1 MPSVSRTLNEQ
12 DYSTQPETA
21 MAISPRFALSPPDDE
36 EPLKSSRDCVYSF
49 DLHGNLIEMNAVF
62 AEITGYERDRAARL
76 NLSQLLDQESGQ
88 RSREQVLALLGG
100 GGAQTLDLT
109 AVGKDG
115 RRIRMEVVRR
125 LLFERG
131 RPVAIQDAGHM
142 LDGTLEERS
151 CQLGEAQA
159 PAGSEPVN
167 RFAEQLKQLHRLSTT
182 NYVTLD
188 QAFEDHLR
196 IGCQLF
202 GLPIGLLLQ
211 VEGNHALIQASHGAS
226 QLGAPGFKPGTTIL
240 LRETRAHTIEGRL
253 RTVTVSAKAS
263 PEGQLLPAFETYI
276 GSPVWLGAELFATL
290 SFSSPYTGA
299 ARDFQAS
306 DRELI
311 ELMARSIGRVILE
324 HRIQSER
331 DRLQSLEKNR
341 NRVLEMVAENES
353 IAAILAEVVH
363 LVEEECP
370 GTLCALLILK
380 DEALAWASAPSFP
393 PEAIRL
399 FKPFRVLRGA
409 AALATAEVARSTV
422 FWEDVRTCPFWVER
436 GHLAAQM
443 GLVSC
448 RSAPILSGEGVL
460 LGILALHYKEDQ
472 PHDHSDTELLQAA
485 GRLAARALEQRGLN
499 DRLEFQAR
507 HDSLTGLPNRSYFM
521 ELLNAALREAETDAG
536 RRPGYLAVLFI
547 DLDRFK
553 QINDI
558 LGHAMGDRLLRE
570 VGQRLKRL
578 LTADD
583 LAGRMGGDEFII
595 VLPRQPDEEAVAL
608 ASREFL
614 FALRAPHQIEDNE
627 LFVTASIGV
636 AIYPRHG
643 TTVAELLRNADLAM
657 YHAKNSGKN
666 DVEVFRAEDHVA
678 SLERLRLENALRR
691 ALEHQ
696 EFELLYQPVVG
707 MNGKV
712 EGLEALLTWRHPIYG
727 SISPKQFIPIAE
739 ETGLIID
746 IGSWVI
752 QRACLE
758 AASWHKAGHRAAR
771 ISVNVSAL
779 QFERR
784 DFLETVAAAL
794 ALSKLPPDRLELEL
808 TESYIMKD
816 LPQAAAR
823 LTQIRNLGVS
833 IAIDDFGTGYSS
845 LSYLNK
851 LPVDSL
857 KIDQSFLRNL
867 HEPEGSLAVIQSI
880 VRMAHSMNLSVVAE
894 GVETRAELDLV
905 RVLGVD
911 KVQGHV
917 YGPARRREEMEA
929 LLAAN
934 ASLRPE
940 EA

>member
-1 MPSVSRTLNEQ
+1 
-12 DYSTQPETA
+12 
-21 MAISPRFALSPPDDE
+21 MAISTRFALAPDPE
-36 EPLKSSRDCVYSF
+36 LSRRSSGCVYSF
-49 DLHGNLIEMNAVF
+49 DLDGNVIEMNAAMAGVL
-62 AEITGYERDRAARL
+62 GYAREEAARL
-76 NLSQLLDQESGQ
+76 NLGQLLDPESWKV
-88 RSREQVLALLGG
+88 SREQIVAQLGG
-100 GGAQTLDLT
+100 AGPQAVNLT
-109 AVGKDG
+109 AIAQDG
-115 RRIRMEVVRR
+115 SRVRLAVMRR

-131 RPVAIQDAGHM
+131 RAVAVQDAGGVVT
-142 LDGTLEERS
+142 DLEATCTPFFADSLRAAP
-151 CQLGEAQA
+151 GE
-159 PAGSEPVN
+159 SS
-167 RFAEQLKQLHRLSTT
+167 RFSEQLKQLHRLSTT
-182 NYVTLD
+182 SYVTLED
-188 QAFEDHLR
+188 ALQDHLET
-196 IGCQLF
+196 GCRLF
-202 GLPIGLLLQ
+202 HLTVGVLLQ
-211 VEGNHALIQASHGAS
+211 AESSNGLVQAVVTHASCVADGL
-226 QLGAPGFKPGTTIL
+226 KPGPL
-240 LRETRAHTIEGRL
+240 PLWQTRAHMVASRL
-253 RTVTVSAKAS
+253 RTLTAS
-263 PEGQLLPAFETYI
+263 EPALPGSGPRAEFETYI
-276 GSPVWLGAELFATL
+276 GTPVWLGSELFATL
-290 SFSSPYTGA
+290 SFSEPFNGLTREFSH
-299 ARDFQAS
+299 S

-311 ELMARSIGRVILE
+311 ELMARSIGRVVLE

-353 IAAILAEVVH
+353 IATILEEVVR
-363 LVEEECP
+363 LVEAQCP
-370 GTLCALLILK
+370 GALCSLLLLK
-380 DEALAWASAPSFP
+380 DEMLTWATAPGFPTDAL
-393 PEAIRL
+393 RL
-399 FKPFRVLRGA
+399 LKPFRVLRDTAG
-409 AALATAEVARSTV
+409 LAVAEVARGTV
-422 FWEDVRTCPFWVER
+422 FWDDVRGCPFWADR
-436 GHLAAQM
+436 AHLASQL
-443 GLVSC
+443 GIESC
-448 RSAPILSGEGVL
+448 RSSPILSADGML
-460 LGILALHYKEDQ
+460 LGMLALHYKTGQ
-472 PHDHSDTELLQAA
+472 PRDESDTELLQAA
-485 GRLAARALEQRGLN
+485 SRLAARALEQRGFTE
-499 DRLEFQAR
+499 RLEFQAR

-521 ELLNAALREAETDAG
+521 ELLEAALLDASDRSG
-536 RRPGYLAVLFI
+536 SLAVLFI

-558 LGHAMGDRLLRE
+558 LGHAMGDRLLKE

-578 LTADD
+578 LTEDD
-583 LAGRMGGDEFII
+583 LAGRMGGDEFTI
-595 VLPRQPDEEAVAL
+595 VLTRQPDEQAAVL
-608 ASREFL
+608 ASQEFL
-614 FALRAPHQIEDNE
+614 NAFRVPHQIEDNE

-636 AIYPRHG
+636 ALFPRHG
-643 TTVAELLRNADLAM
+643 QSVAELLRNADLAM
-657 YHAKNSGKN
+657 YHAKNTGKN
-666 DVEVFRAEDHVA
+666 DVVVFRAKDHTA

-696 EFELLYQPVVG
+696 EFELLYQPVVS

-794 ALSKLPPDRLELEL
+794 ALSKLTPDCLELEL

-905 RVLGVD
+905 RVLGCD

-917 YGPARRREEMEA
+917 YGHARRREEVEA
-929 LLAAN
+929 LLATN
-934 ASLRPE
+934 DSLRPAE
-940 EA
+940 P

>member
-1 MPSVSRTLNEQ
+1 M
-12 DYSTQPETA
+12 
-21 MAISPRFALSPPDDE
+21 SPQFALSSPHDDE
-36 EPLKSSRDCVYSF
+36 LSKASRSFVYSF
-49 DLHGNLIEMNAVF
+49 DLHGNLIEMSAAF
-62 AEITGYERDRAARL
+62 ARTTGYNRAETAQL
-76 NLSQLLDQESGQ
+76 NFSQLLDQESWQ
-88 RSREQVLALLGG
+88 RSRDQTLVLLGG
-100 GGAQTLDLT
+100 GESQPLEFT
-109 AVGKDG
+109 AVSKHGQ
-115 RRIRMEVVRR
+115 RVRMEVMRH
-125 LLFERG
+125 LLFDRG
-131 RPVAIQDAGHM
+131 RPVAIQDTGRW
-142 LDGTLEERS
+142 LDPVP
-151 CQLGEAQA
+151 EAPLQ
-159 PAGSEPVN
+159 PATDTD
-167 RFAEQLKQLHRLSTT
+167 RFAEQLRQLHRLSTT
-182 NYVTLD
+182 RYATLEE
-188 QAFEDHLR
+188 ALGDHLR
-196 IGCQLF
+196 TGCQLF
-202 GLPIGLLLQ
+202 DLPQGWLLQ
-211 VEGNHALIQASHGAS
+211 VDGNQGVVQASYGSPQFH
-226 QLGAPGFKPGTTIL
+226 PGFIFL
-240 LRETRAHTIEGRL
+240 LPETPANSIEGRL
-253 RTVTVSAKAS
+253 RTVALSQPATFGGQSA
-263 PEGQLLPAFETYI
+263 PAFEAYI
-276 GSPVWLGAELFATL
+276 GTPVWLGTELFATL
-290 SFSSPYTGA
+290 SFSSAKATA
-299 ARDFQAS
+299 VRDFQAS

-324 HRIQSER
+324 YRIQSER
-331 DRLQSLEKNR
+331 DRLRSLEKNR
-341 NRVLEMVAENES
+341 NRVLEMVAGNES
-353 IAAILAEVVH
+353 IDVILAEVCH
-363 LVEEECP
+363 LVEEQCP
-370 GTLCALLILK
+370 DALASVMILK
-380 DEALAWASAPSFP
+380 NDVLAWSAAPSIPLEALRHLRPLRILHGAPVQASAI
-393 PEAIRL
+393 PEAAELTRSSL
-399 FKPFRVLRGA
+399 FWPDARA
-409 AALATAEVARSTV
+409 CPIWAERA
-422 FWEDVRTCPFWVER
+422 
-436 GHLAAQM
+436 HLAS
-443 GLVSC
+443 GLGVASC
-448 RSAPILSGEGVL
+448 RTTPVLSGDGVL
-460 LGILALHYKEDQ
+460 LGILALHYKEGH
-472 PHDHSDTELLQAA
+472 PHDHSDTELLQVA

-499 DRLEFQAR
+499 ERLEFQAR

-521 ELLNAALREAETDAG
+521 ELLNAALEDAG
-536 RRPGYLAVLFI
+536 DRAGYLAVLFI

-570 VGQRLKRL
+570 VGLRLKRL
-578 LTADD
+578 LTEDD

-595 VLPRQPDEEAVAL
+595 VLARQPDEDAAAL

-614 FALRAPHQIEDNE
+614 EALRAPHQIEDNE

-643 TTVAELLRNADLAM
+643 RTVAELLRNADLAM

-666 DVEVFRAEDHVA
+666 EVEVFRVEDHAA

-712 EGLEALLTWRHPIYG
+712 QGLEALLTWRHPIYG
-727 SISPKQFIPIAE
+727 TISPKQFIPIAE

-752 QRACLE
+752 RRACLE
-758 AASWHKAGHRAAR
+758 AASWHKAGHSAAR

-784 DFLETVAAAL
+784 DFLETVAGAL
-794 ALSKLPPDRLELEL
+794 ALSNLPPDRLELEL

-816 LPQAAAR
+816 LPLAAAR
-823 LTQIRNLGVS
+823 LAQIRKLGIS

-867 HEPEGSLAVIQSI
+867 AEPEGSLAVIQSI

-917 YGPARRREEMEA
+917 YGPARRREDVEL
-929 LLAAN
+929 LLAARD
-934 ASLRPE
+934 SLGPLE
-940 EA
+940 P

>member
-1 MPSVSRTLNEQ
+1 
-12 DYSTQPETA
+12 
-21 MAISPRFALSPPDDE
+21 MAISPRFALLPADSPDFSHD
-36 EPLKSSRDCVYSF
+36 SRHCVYSF
-49 DLHGNLIEMNAVF
+49 DLDGNVVGMNAVMAGILGYTREEGAAMNL
-62 AEITGYERDRAARL
+62 AE
-76 NLSQLLDQESGQ
+76 LLEPDSWGK
-88 RSREQVLALLGG
+88 SREQILAQLGG
-100 GGAQTLDLT
+100 GGPQQMAVT
-109 AVGKDG
+109 ALAKDG
-115 RRIRMEVVRR
+115 SRVRLTVVRR

-131 RPVAIQDAGHM
+131 RPVAIQDSGLIAADGQAG
-142 LDGTLEERS
+142 
-151 CQLGEAQA
+151 LGWVGDPGPQKSGE
-159 PAGSEPVN
+159 SS

-182 NYVTLD
+182 SYVSLE
-188 QAFEDHLR
+188 QALQDHLQT
-196 IGCQLF
+196 GCRLF
-202 GLPIGLLLQ
+202 HLPVGVLLQ
-211 VEGNHALIQASHGAS
+211 VNGLDGVVQVSHGAEGLKCGDS
-226 QLGAPGFKPGTTIL
+226 IPLWH
-240 LRETRAHTIEGRL
+240 TRAHNVNARL
-253 RTVTVSAKAS
+253 RTVTVS
-263 PEGQLLPAFETYI
+263 EPAVAGKGPRTEFETYI
-276 GSPVWLGAELFATL
+276 GTPIWLGPELFATL
-290 SFSSPYTGA
+290 SFSGPFRGV
-299 ARDFQAS
+299 ARSFSHVDC
-306 DRELI
+306 ELL
-311 ELMARSIGRVILE
+311 ELMARSIGRVVLE

-341 NRVLEMVAENES
+341 SRVLEMVAENES
-353 IAAILAEVVH
+353 IATILEEVVH
-363 LVEEECP
+363 LVEAQCP
-370 GTLCALLILK
+370 GALCSLLLLK
-380 DEALAWASAPSFP
+380 DEMLTWVAAPGFP
-393 PEAIRL
+393 ADGLRL
-399 FKPFRVLRGA
+399 LKPYRVLRDTAG
-409 AALATAEVARSTV
+409 LAVAEVARGTV
-422 FWEDVRTCPFWVER
+422 FWDDLRKCPFWADR
-436 GHLAAQM
+436 APLAAQL
-443 GLVSC
+443 GIQTC
-448 RSAPILSGEGVL
+448 RSTPILSADGML
-460 LGILALHYKEDQ
+460 LGMLALHYKNGHARDE
-472 PHDHSDTELLQAA
+472 SDVDLLQAA
-485 GRLAARALEQRGLN
+485 SRLAARALEQRGFTE
-499 DRLEFQAR
+499 RLEFEAR
-507 HDSLTGLPNRSYFM
+507 HDSLTGLPNRSYFV
-521 ELLNAALREAETDAG
+521 ELLESALADASDRSG
-536 RRPGYLAVLFI
+536 TLAVLFI

-558 LGHAMGDRLLRE
+558 LGHAMGDRLLKE

-578 LTADD
+578 LTEDD
-583 LAGRMGGDEFII
+583 LGGRMGGDEFTIA
-595 VLPRQPDEEAVAL
+595 LTRQPDEQAAVQ
-608 ASREFL
+608 ASQEFL
-614 FALRAPHQIEDNE
+614 NAFRAPHQIEDNE

-636 AIYPRHG
+636 ALFPRHG
-643 TTVAELLRNADLAM
+643 QTVAELLRNADLAM

-666 DVEVFRAEDHVA
+666 DVVVFRAKDHTA

-758 AASWHKAGHRAAR
+758 AASWHKAGHRGAR
-771 ISVNVSAL
+771 IFVNVSAL

-880 VRMAHSMNLSVVAE
+880 VRMAHSMNLNVVAE

-905 RVLGVD
+905 RVLGCD
-911 KVQGHV
+911 RVQGHV
-917 YGPARRREEMEA
+917 YGHARRREEVEA
-929 LLAAN
+929 LLATN
-934 ASLRPE
+934 DSLRPAE
-940 EA
+940 P

>member
-1 MPSVSRTLNEQ
+1 
-12 DYSTQPETA
+12 
-21 MAISPRFALSPPDDE
+21 MAISPQFALVRAADPEFPQHSPGWVYSYDLDGNVIEMSAAMAGMLGYARE
-36 EPLKSSRDCVYSF
+36 EVASINLGQLLEPESWKSSR
-49 DLHGNLIEMNAVF
+49 
-62 AEITGYERDRAARL
+62 
-76 NLSQLLDQESGQ
+76 
-88 RSREQVLALLGG
+88 EQILVQLGG
-100 GGAQTLDLT
+100 GGPQHVELIAI
-109 AVGKDG
+109 ARDG
-115 RRIRMEVVRR
+115 SRVEMAVVRR

-131 RPVAIQDAGHM
+131 RPVAVQDIGRVMAG
-142 LDGTLEERS
+142 RS
-151 CQLGEAQA
+151 ET
-159 PAGSEPVN
+159 EPPLAEDRDN
-167 RFAEQLKQLHRLSTT
+167 QKSGASSRFTEQLKQLHRLSTT
-182 NYVTLD
+182 SYVTLE
-188 QAFEDHLR
+188 QALEDHLET
-196 IGCQLF
+196 GCRLF
-202 GLPIGLLLQ
+202 HLPVGVLLQ
-211 VEGNHALIQASHGAS
+211 VEGFEGVVQASYGADGLKSGS
-226 QLGAPGFKPGTTIL
+226 QIPLWQ
-240 LRETRAHTIEGRL
+240 TRAYSLNNRL
-253 RTVTVSAKAS
+253 RTVTALE
-263 PEGQLLPAFETYI
+263 PELGGSGPLMEFETYI
-276 GSPVWLGAELFATL
+276 GTPVWLGSELFATL
-290 SFSSPYTGA
+290 SFSGPFRGP
-299 ARDFQAS
+299 AREFSHS
-306 DRELI
+306 DRELV
-311 ELMARSIGRVILE
+311 ELMARSIGRVVLE

-353 IAAILAEVVH
+353 IATILEEVVH
-363 LVEEECP
+363 LVEAQCP
-370 GTLCALLILK
+370 GALCSLLLLK
-380 DEALAWASAPSFP
+380 DEMLTWVAAPGFP
-393 PEAIRL
+393 AEGLRL
-399 FKPFRVLRGA
+399 LKPYRVLRDTAG
-409 AALATAEVARSTV
+409 LAVAEVARGTV
-422 FWEDVRTCPFWVER
+422 FWDDVRRCPFWADRSHFAGQLGIEACR
-436 GHLAAQM
+436 STPILAADGM
-443 GLVSC
+443 
-448 RSAPILSGEGVL
+448 L
-460 LGILALHYKEDQ
+460 LGMLALHYKAGQARD
-472 PHDHSDTELLQAA
+472 DSDGELLQAA
-485 GRLAARALEQRGLN
+485 SRLAARALEQRGFTE
-499 DRLEFQAR
+499 RLEFQAR
-507 HDSLTGLPNRSYFM
+507 HDSLTGLPNRAYFM
-521 ELLNAALREAETDAG
+521 ELLEAALLDASDRSG
-536 RRPGYLAVLFI
+536 SLAVLFI

-558 LGHAMGDRLLRE
+558 LGHAMGDRLLKE

-578 LTADD
+578 LTEDD
-583 LAGRMGGDEFII
+583 LAGRMGGDEFTI
-595 VLPRQPDEEAVAL
+595 VLSRQPDEQSAVQ
-608 ASREFL
+608 ASQEFL
-614 FALRAPHQIEDNE
+614 NAFRAPHQIEDNE

-636 AIYPRHG
+636 ALFPRHG
-643 TTVAELLRNADLAM
+643 QSVAELLRNADLAM

-666 DVEVFRAEDHVA
+666 DVVVFRAKDHSA

-696 EFELLYQPVVG
+696 EFELLYQPVVS

-823 LTQIRNLGVS
+823 LSQIRNLGVS

-905 RVLGVD
+905 RVLGCD

-917 YGPARRREEMEA
+917 YGPARRREEMEK

-934 ASLRPE
+934 DSLRPLE
-940 EA
+940 P

>member
-1 MPSVSRTLNEQ
+1 L
-12 DYSTQPETA
+12 
-21 MAISPRFALSPPDDE
+21 PD
-36 EPLKSSRDCVYSF
+36 
-49 DLHGNLIEMNAVF
+49 
-62 AEITGYERDRAARL
+62 
-76 NLSQLLDQESGQ
+76 
-88 RSREQVLALLGG
+88 
-100 GGAQTLDLT
+100 
-109 AVGKDG
+109 
-115 RRIRMEVVRR
+115 
-125 LLFERG
+125 
-131 RPVAIQDAGHM
+131 
-142 LDGTLEERS
+142 
-151 CQLGEAQA
+151 
-159 PAGSEPVN
+159 
-167 RFAEQLKQLHRLSTT
+167 
-182 NYVTLD
+182 
-188 QAFEDHLR
+188 
-196 IGCQLF
+196 
-202 GLPIGLLLQ
+202 
-211 VEGNHALIQASHGAS
+211 
-226 QLGAPGFKPGTTIL
+226 
-240 LRETRAHTIEGRL
+240 TRANSIEGRL
-253 RTVTVSAKAS
+253 RTVAVSEKATA
-263 PEGQLLPAFETYI
+263 EGESEPAFETYL
-276 GSPVWLGAELFATL
+276 GTPVWLGAELFATL

-299 ARDFQAS
+299 ARVFPAA

-324 HRIQSER
+324 YRIQSER
-331 DRLQSLEKNR
+331 DRLRSLEKNR
-341 NRVLEMVAENES
+341 NRVLEMVAGNET
-353 IAAILAEVVH
+353 IDVILAEVCH
-363 LVEEECP
+363 LVEEQCP
-370 GTLCALLILK
+370 GALGSVMILK
-380 DEALAWASAPSFP
+380 GDMLAWAAAPSFP
-393 PEAIRL
+393 PEAL
-399 FKPFRVLRGA
+399 HHLRPVRMLPSASVHA
-409 AALATAEVARSTV
+409 APTPEAAEFARSTV
-422 FWEDVRTCPFWVER
+422 FWREVRTCPIWAER
-436 GHLAAQM
+436 AHLAS
-443 GLVSC
+443 GLGVVSC
-448 RSAPILSGEGVL
+448 RSTPVVSADGVL
-460 LGILALHYKEDQ
+460 LGMLALHYKEGQ
-472 PHDHSDTELLQAA
+472 PHDHSDTELLQVA

-499 DRLEFQAR
+499 ERLEFQAR

-521 ELLNAALREAETDAG
+521 ELLNAALDDAG
-536 RRPGYLAVLFI
+536 ERSGYLAVLFI

-570 VGQRLKRL
+570 VGLRLKRL
-578 LTADD
+578 LTEDD

-595 VLPRQPDEEAVAL
+595 VLARQPDEEAAAL

-614 FALRAPHQIEDNE
+614 EALRAPHQIEDNE

-643 TTVAELLRNADLAM
+643 RTVAELLRNADLAM

-666 DVEVFRAEDHVA
+666 EVEVFRAEDHAA

-696 EFELLYQPVVG
+696 EFELLYQPVVS

-727 SISPKQFIPIAE
+727 TISPKQFIPIAE

-752 QRACLE
+752 RRACLE
-758 AASWHKAGHRAAR
+758 AASWHKAGYSAAR

-784 DFLETVAAAL
+784 DFLETVAGAL
-794 ALSKLPPDRLELEL
+794 ALSNLPPDRLELEL

-823 LTQIRNLGVS
+823 LSQIRKLGIS

-867 HEPEGSLAVIQSI
+867 QQPEGSLAVIQSI
-880 VRMAHSMNLSVVAE
+880 VRMAHSMNLTVVAE

-917 YGPARRREEMEA
+917 YGPARRREDVEL
-929 LLAAN
+929 LLAARD
-934 ASLRPE
+934 SLGPLE
-940 EA
+940 P

>member
-1 MPSVSRTLNEQ
+1 
-12 DYSTQPETA
+12 
-21 MAISPRFALSPPDDE
+21 MAISPQFALYPPDDE
-36 EPLKSSRDCVYSF
+36 EPSKSSRDFVYSF
-49 DLHGNLIEMNAVF
+49 DLHGNLIETNAAF
-62 AEITGYERDRAARL
+62 AETIGYDRDSAAPL
-76 NLSQLLDQESGQ
+76 NLSQLLDQESWQ
-88 RSREQVLALLGG
+88 RSRDQILALLGG
-100 GGAQTLDLT
+100 SGTQKLELT
-109 AVGKDG
+109 ARTKDG
-115 RRIRMEVVRR
+115 QRIHLEVVRR

-131 RPVAIQDAGHM
+131 RPVAVQDTG
-142 LDGTLEERS
+142 
-151 CQLGEAQA
+151 QLLYPVAEVVSRGPGEAET
-159 PAGSEPVN
+159 G
-167 RFAEQLKQLHRLSTT
+167 FAEQLKQLHRLSTA

-196 IGCQLF
+196 TGCQLLD
-202 GLPIGLLLQ
+202 LPIGLLLQ
-211 VEGNHALIQASHGAS
+211 VEGSHALIQASHGALEL
-226 QLGAPGFKPGTTIL
+226 QPGATIP
-240 LRETRAHTIEGRL
+240 LRETRARSIEGRL
-253 RTVTVSAKAS
+253 RTVMVSAQAS
-263 PEGQLLPAFETYI
+263 LEGLPQPAFEMYI
-276 GSPVWLGAELFATL
+276 GTPVWLGSELFATL
-290 SFSSPYTGA
+290 SFSSPYAGS
-299 ARDFQAS
+299 ARAFSTA

-341 NRVLEMVAENES
+341 NCVLEMVAENES
-353 IAAILAEVVH
+353 IEAILTEVAR
-363 LVEEECP
+363 LVEEERP
-370 GTLCALLILK
+370 GALCALLILK
-380 DEALAWASAPSFP
+380 DEVLAWASAPSFP
-393 PEAIRL
+393 PDAIRIL
-399 FKPFRVLRGA
+399 KPFRVLRGT
-409 AALATAEVARSTV
+409 AALPNAEVARTTV
-422 FWEDVRTCPFWVER
+422 FWEDIRTCPFWAER

-443 GLVSC
+443 GIVSC
-448 RSAPILSGEGVL
+448 RSTPILSGDGVL

-472 PHDHSDTELLQAA
+472 PHDYSDTEVLQAA

-499 DRLEFQAR
+499 ERLEFQAR

-521 ELLNAALREAETDAG
+521 ELLNAALREAETEAG
-536 RRPGYLAVLFI
+536 QRPGYLAVLFI

-595 VLPRQPDEEAVAL
+595 VLTRQPDEQAVAL
-608 ASREFL
+608 AAREFL
-614 FALRAPHQIEDNE
+614 VALRAPHQIEDNE

-643 TTVAELLRNADLAM
+643 ETVAELLRNADLAM

-666 DVEVFRAEDHVA
+666 EVEVFRAEDHAA

-727 SISPKQFIPIAE
+727 TISPKQFIPIAE

-752 QRACLE
+752 RRACLE
-758 AASWHKAGHRAAR
+758 AASWHKAGHSAAR
-771 ISVNVSAL
+771 VSVNVSAL

-784 DFLETVAAAL
+784 DFLETVADAL
-794 ALSKLPPDRLELEL
+794 ALSHLPPDRLELEL

-823 LTQIRNLGVS
+823 FAQIRKLGIS

-857 KIDQSFLRNL
+857 KIDQSFLRSL
-867 HEPEGSLAVIQSI
+867 QEPEGSLAVIQSI
-880 VRMAHSMNLSVVAE
+880 VRMAHSMNLTVVAE

-905 RVLGVD
+905 RVLGCD

-917 YGPARRREEMEA
+917 YGPARRREDVEA

-934 ASLRPE
+934 DSLGPLE
-940 EA
+940 V

>member
-1 MPSVSRTLNEQ
+1 
-12 DYSTQPETA
+12 
-21 MAISPRFALSPPDDE
+21 MAISPRLGLVPASEPEFSDDSPG
-36 EPLKSSRDCVYSF
+36 CVYSF
-49 DLHGNLIEMNAVF
+49 DLDGNVIEMNA
-62 AEITGYERDRAARL
+62 AMAGRLGYAREEATHM
-76 NLSQLLDQESGQ
+76 NLAQLVEPESWKN
-88 RSREQVLALLGG
+88 SREQILVQLGG
-100 GGAQTLDLT
+100 GGPQLVSLT
-109 AVGKDG
+109 AIARDG
-115 RRIRMEVVRR
+115 SHVRLSVLRR

-131 RPVAIQDAGHM
+131 RPVAVQDAGRA
-142 LDGTLEERS
+142 LDDPAEAAPSLAGNPDHPAP
-151 CQLGEAQA
+151 LG
-159 PAGSEPVN
+159 SS
-167 RFAEQLKQLHRLSTT
+167 RYAEQLKQLHRLSTT
-182 NYVTLD
+182 NYITLE
-188 QAFEDHLR
+188 QALRDHLET
-196 IGCQLF
+196 GCRLF
-202 GLPIGLLLQ
+202 HLPVGVLLQ
-211 VEGNHALIQASHGAS
+211 VEGFHGVVQASHGAGGL
-226 QLGAPGFKPGTTIL
+226 QPGALIPL
-240 LRETRAHTIEGRL
+240 WQTRADVLTSRL
-253 RTVTVSAKAS
+253 RTVTAS
-263 PEGQLLPAFETYI
+263 DPGLGSGGPRAEFETYI
-276 GSPVWLGAELFATL
+276 GTPVWLGSELFATL
-290 SFSSPYTGA
+290 SFSEPFGGST
-299 ARDFQAS
+299 RIFSHS

-311 ELMARSIGRVILE
+311 ELMARSVGRVVLE

-353 IAAILAEVVH
+353 IAIILEEVVH
-363 LVEEECP
+363 LVEAQCP
-370 GTLCALLILK
+370 GALCSLLLLK
-380 DEALAWASAPSFP
+380 DEMLTWVAAPGFP
-393 PEAIRL
+393 VEGLRL
-399 FKPFRVLRGA
+399 LKPYRVLRDTAG
-409 AALATAEVARSTV
+409 LAVAEVARATV
-422 FWEDVRTCPFWVER
+422 FWDDVRSCPFWADR
-436 GHLAAQM
+436 AHLAGQL
-443 GLVSC
+443 GIESC
-448 RSAPILSGEGVL
+448 RSTPILSADGML
-460 LGILALHYKEDQ
+460 LGILALHYKSGQSRD
-472 PHDHSDTELLQAA
+472 DSDAELLQAA
-485 GRLAARALEQRGLN
+485 SRLAARALEQRGFTE
-499 DRLEFQAR
+499 RLEFQAR
-507 HDSLTGLPNRSYFM
+507 HDSLTGLPNRAYFV
-521 ELLNAALREAETDAG
+521 ELLEGALRDASDRSG
-536 RRPGYLAVLFI
+536 SLAVLFI

-558 LGHAMGDRLLRE
+558 LGHAMGDRLLKE

-578 LTADD
+578 LTEDD
-583 LAGRMGGDEFII
+583 LAGRMGGDEFTI
-595 VLPRQPDEEAVAL
+595 VLTRQPDEQAAVQ
-608 ASREFL
+608 ASQEFL
-614 FALRAPHQIEDNE
+614 NAFRAPHQIEDNE

-636 AIYPRHG
+636 ALFPRHG
-643 TTVAELLRNADLAM
+643 ESVAELLRNADLAM

-666 DVEVFRAEDHVA
+666 DVVVFRAKDHTA

-696 EFELLYQPVVG
+696 EFELLYQPVVS
-707 MNGKV
+707 MNGRV

-784 DFLETVAAAL
+784 DFLDTVAAAL
-794 ALSKLPPDRLELEL
+794 ALSKLPPHCLELEL

-867 HEPEGSLAVIQSI
+867 QEPEGSLAVIQSI
-880 VRMAHSMNLSVVAE
+880 VRMAHSMNLTVVAE

-905 RVLGVD
+905 RVLGCD

-917 YGPARRREEMEA
+917 YGPARRREQMEA

-934 ASLRPE
+934 DSLRPVE
-940 EA
+940 P

>member
-1 MPSVSRTLNEQ
+1 
-12 DYSTQPETA
+12 
-21 MAISPRFALSPPDDE
+21 MAISPQFALSPPDDE
-36 EPLKSSRDCVYSF
+36 EPSKVFPDCVYSF
-49 DLHGNLIEMNAVF
+49 DLHGNLIEMNSAF
-62 AEITGYERDRAARL
+62 AEITGYDRDQAAGL
-76 NLSQLLDQESGQ
+76 NLSQLLDPESWKH
-88 RSREQVLALLGG
+88 SREQVLALLGG
-100 GGAQTLDLT
+100 GGTQKLDLT
-109 AVGKDG
+109 AIGEDG
-115 RRIRMEVVRR
+115 QRIRLDVVRR
-125 LLFERG
+125 LLFEHG
-131 RPVAIQDAGHM
+131 RPVAIQDAGHA
-142 LDGTLEERS
+142 LAGISDLPARFE
-151 CQLGEAQA
+151 QA
-159 PAGSEPVN
+159 NG
-167 RFAEQLKQLHRLSTT
+167 FAEQLKQLHRLSTT
-182 NYVTLD
+182 TYGTLD
-188 QAFEDHLR
+188 QALEDHLR
-196 IGCQLF
+196 TGCRLF
-202 GLPIGLLLQ
+202 HLPIGLLLQ
-211 VEGNHALIQASHGAS
+211 VEGSNGLIEASHGAPEFHP
-226 QLGAPGFKPGTTIL
+226 GATIP
-240 LRETRAHTIEGRL
+240 LRETRARSIEERL
-253 RTVTVSAKAS
+253 RTTTISKLAS
-263 PEGQLLPAFETYI
+263 PQGQPQPAFETYI
-276 GSPVWLGAELFATL
+276 GTPVWLGTELFATL
-290 SFSSPYTGA
+290 SFSSRYNGA
-299 ARDFQAS
+299 GRDFSAS

-331 DRLQSLEKNR
+331 DRLQGLEKNR
-341 NRVLEMVAENES
+341 NCVLEMVAENES
-353 IAAILAEVVH
+353 IDTILAEVAH
-363 LVEEECP
+363 LVEQERP
-370 GTLCALLILK
+370 GALCSLLILK

-393 PEAIRL
+393 PDAIRL

-409 AALATAEVARSTV
+409 ATLANVEVARSTV
-422 FWEDVRTCPFWVER
+422 FWEDVRACPFWADR
-436 GHLAAQM
+436 WHLAEQM
-443 GLVSC
+443 GIVAC
-448 RSAPILSGEGVL
+448 RSTPILSGEGEL
-460 LGILALHYKEDQ
+460 LGILVLHYKDGQ
-472 PHDHSDTELLQAA
+472 PHDHSDTELLQTA

-499 DRLEFQAR
+499 ERLEFQAR

-521 ELLNAALREAETDAG
+521 ELLNAALKDAG
-536 RRPGYLAVLFI
+536 EGSGTLAVLFI

-570 VGQRLKRL
+570 VGQRVKLL
-578 LTADD
+578 LTEDD

-595 VLPRQPDEEAVAL
+595 VLARQADEEAAAL

-614 FALRAPHQIEDNE
+614 EALRLPHQIEDNE

-643 TTVAELLRNADLAM
+643 KTVAELLRNADLAM

-666 DVEVFRAEDHVA
+666 DVEVFRAEDHAA

-727 SISPKQFIPIAE
+727 TISPKQFIPIAE

-752 QRACLE
+752 RRACLE
-758 AASWHKAGHRAAR
+758 AASWHKAGHSAAR

-784 DFLETVAAAL
+784 DFLETVAGAL
-794 ALSKLPPDRLELEL
+794 ALSNLPPDRLELEL

-823 LTQIRNLGVS
+823 FSQIRKLGIS

-867 HEPEGSLAVIQSI
+867 QEPEGSLAVIQSI
-880 VRMAHSMNLSVVAE
+880 VRMAHSMNLTVVAE

-905 RVLGVD
+905 RVLGCD

-917 YGPARRREEMEA
+917 YGPARRREDVEA

-934 ASLRPE
+934 DSLGPLE
-940 EA
+940 P

>member
-1 MPSVSRTLNEQ
+1 
-12 DYSTQPETA
+12 
-21 MAISPRFALSPPDDE
+21 MAISPQFALSSPGDE
-36 EPLKSSRDCVYSF
+36 EPSSAYPDCVYSF
-49 DLHGNLIEMNAVF
+49 DLHGNLIETNAAF
-62 AEITGYERDRAARL
+62 ADITGYDRDNAARL
-76 NLSQLLDQESGQ
+76 NLSQLLDQESWQ
-88 RSREQVLALLGG
+88 RSREQILALLGG
-100 GGAQTLDLT
+100 GGSQKLDLT
-109 AVGKDG
+109 AIGRDG
-115 RRIRMEVVRR
+115 QRIHLEIMRR

-131 RPVAIQDAGHM
+131 RPVAIQDSGHA
-142 LDGTLEERS
+142 LTGVSGRTPKSL
-151 CQLGEAQA
+151 Q
-159 PAGSEPVN
+159 VN
-167 RFAEQLKQLHRLSTT
+167 TYAEQLKHLHRLSTT
-182 NYVTLD
+182 NYATLD
-188 QAFEDHLR
+188 EAFQDHLR
-196 IGCQLF
+196 TGCQLF
-202 GLPIGLLLQ
+202 DLPIGLLLQ
-211 VEGNHALIQASHGAS
+211 VQGNRGLIQASHGAPEF
-226 QLGAPGFKPGTTIL
+226 GAQGFHPGAAIS
-240 LRETRAHTIEGRL
+240 LRETRAHTIEERL
-253 RTVTVSAKAS
+253 RTVTISAQAS
-263 PEGQLLPAFETYI
+263 PEGRLQRAFETYI
-276 GSPVWLGAELFATL
+276 GTPVWLGAELFATL
-290 SFSSPYTGA
+290 SFSSPASGRG
-299 ARDFQAS
+299 RDFSAS

-353 IAAILAEVVH
+353 IDAILAEVAH
-363 LVEEECP
+363 LVEREGP
-370 GTLCALLILK
+370 GALCSILTRK
-380 DEALAWASAPSFP
+380 DEVLTWASAPSFP
-393 PEAIRL
+393 PEAIPL

-409 AALATAEVARSTV
+409 ATLANVEVARSTV
-422 FWEDVRTCPFWVER
+422 FWEDLRTCPLWAER
-436 GHLAAQM
+436 GHFAAQM
-443 GLVSC
+443 GVVAC
-448 RSAPILSGEGVL
+448 RSTPVLSSEGEL
-460 LGILALHYKEDQ
+460 LGILALHYQDGQ

-499 DRLEFQAR
+499 QRLEFQAR

-521 ELLNAALREAETDAG
+521 ELLNSALKEAGQGSGT
-536 RRPGYLAVLFI
+536 LAVLFI

-578 LTADD
+578 LTEDD

-595 VLPRQPDEEAVAL
+595 VLARQPGEEAAAL

-614 FALRAPHQIEDNE
+614 EALRAPHQIEDNE

-643 TTVAELLRNADLAM
+643 KTVAELLRNADLAM

-712 EGLEALLTWRHPIYG
+712 DGLEALLTWRHPIYG
-727 SISPKQFIPIAE
+727 TISPKQFIPIAE

-752 QRACLE
+752 RRACLE
-758 AASWHKAGHRAAR
+758 AASWHKAGHSAAR

-784 DFLETVAAAL
+784 DFLETVAGAL
-794 ALSKLPPDRLELEL
+794 ALSNLPPDRLELEL

-823 LTQIRNLGVS
+823 FAQIRKLGIS

-867 HEPEGSLAVIQSI
+867 QGPEGSLAVIQSI
-880 VRMAHSMNLSVVAE
+880 VRMAHSMNLTVVAE

-905 RVLGVD
+905 RVLGCD

-917 YGPARRREEMEA
+917 YGPARRREDVEA

-934 ASLRPE
+934 DSLGPAE
-940 EA
+940 P

>member
-1 MPSVSRTLNEQ
+1 M
-12 DYSTQPETA
+12 
-21 MAISPRFALSPPDDE
+21 ALSPQFMFVPANDPAFPHDS
-36 EPLKSSRDCVYSF
+36 PRCVYSF
-49 DLHGNLIEMNAVF
+49 DMDGNVLDINQAMADML
-62 AEITGYERDRAARL
+62 GYARETAARM
-76 NLSQLLDQESGQ
+76 NLGQLLEAESWKD
-88 RSREQVLALLGG
+88 SREQILAQLGG
-100 GGAQTLDLT
+100 GGPQWVNLT
-109 AVGKDG
+109 AIASDG
-115 RRIRMEVVRR
+115 RRVPMAVVRR

-131 RPVAIQDAGHM
+131 RPVAIQDSGRLLADRPDIAA
-142 LDGTLEERS
+142 LALEDPNNNR
-151 CQLGEAQA
+151 GEA
-159 PAGSEPVN
+159 G

-182 NYVTLD
+182 SYITLE
-188 QAFEDHLR
+188 QALQDHLET
-196 IGCQLF
+196 GCRLF
-202 GLPIGLLLQ
+202 HLPVGMLLQ
-211 VEGNHALIQASHGAS
+211 VEGDNGAVQALHGPS
-226 QLGAPGFKPGTTIL
+226 VLDPSVPIPLWQ
-240 LRETRAHTIEGRL
+240 TRAHTVTSRL
-253 RTVTVSAKAS
+253 RTVTASDPMVAGSAGPRA
-263 PEGQLLPAFETYI
+263 EFGTYI
-276 GSPVWLGAELFATL
+276 GTPVWLGSELFATL
-290 SFSSPYTGA
+290 SFSGPFGGSP
-299 ARDFQAS
+299 RIFSHS
-306 DRELI
+306 DRELV
-311 ELMARSIGRVILE
+311 ELMARSIGRVVLE

-353 IAAILAEVVH
+353 IATILEEVVH
-363 LVEEECP
+363 LVEAQCP
-370 GTLCALLILK
+370 GALCSLLLLQ
-380 DEALAWASAPSFP
+380 DEMLTWVAAPGFS
-393 PEAIRL
+393 PEVLRL
-399 FKPFRVLRGA
+399 LKPFRVLRDTAGLA
-409 AALATAEVARSTV
+409 AAEVARATV
-422 FWEDVRTCPFWVER
+422 FWDDIRDCPFWTER
-436 GHLAAQM
+436 GHLAGQL
-443 GLVSC
+443 GIESC
-448 RSAPILSGEGVL
+448 RSTPILSADGML
-460 LGILALHYKEDQ
+460 LGMLALHYKTGQQRD
-472 PHDHSDTELLQAA
+472 DSDAELLQAA
-485 GRLAARALEQRGLN
+485 GRLAARALEQRGFTE
-499 DRLEFQAR
+499 RLEFQAR

-521 ELLNAALREAETDAG
+521 ELLEAALRDASERSG
-536 RRPGYLAVLFI
+536 SLAVLFI

-558 LGHAMGDRLLRE
+558 LGHAMGDRLLKE

-578 LTADD
+578 LTEDD
-583 LAGRMGGDEFII
+583 LAGRMGGDEFTI
-595 VLPRQPDEEAVAL
+595 VLTRQPDEQTAIL
-608 ASREFL
+608 ASKEFL
-614 FALRAPHQIEDNE
+614 NAFRAPHQIEDNE

-636 AIYPRHG
+636 SLFPRHG
-643 TTVAELLRNADLAM
+643 QSVAELLRNADLAM

-666 DVEVFRAEDHVA
+666 DVIVFRAKDHTV

-696 EFELLYQPVVG
+696 EFELLYQPVVS

-727 SISPKQFIPIAE
+727 TISPKQFIPIAE

-758 AASWHKAGHRAAR
+758 AASWHKAGHRAAK

-794 ALSKLPPDRLELEL
+794 ALSKLPPERLELEL

-851 LPVDSL
+851 LPVDTL

-905 RVLGVD
+905 RVLGCD
-911 KVQGHV
+911 RVQGHV
-917 YGPARRREEMEA
+917 YGPARRREAVEA
-929 LLAAN
+929 LLAGN
-934 ASLRPE
+934 DPLRPVE
-940 EA
+940 L

>member
-1 MPSVSRTLNEQ
+1 VDRQ
-12 DYSTQPETA
+12 RRSTEENA
-21 MAISPRFALSPPDDE
+21 GIHMSPRFALEPTANAEFSHASPV
-36 EPLKSSRDCVYSF
+36 CVYSF
-49 DLHGNLIEMNAVF
+49 DLDGNVVEMNA
-62 AEITGYERDRAARL
+62 AMAALLGYTPEEATQM
-76 NLSQLLDQESGQ
+76 NLAQLMEPESWKS
-88 RSREQVLALLGG
+88 SREQILAQLGG
-100 GGAQTLDLT
+100 GGPQWVNLT
-109 AVGKDG
+109 AIARDG
-115 RRIRMEVVRR
+115 SPVRLVVVRR

-131 RPVAIQDAGHM
+131 RPVAVQDSGPVLDHPEAG
-142 LDGTLEERS
+142 GS
-151 CQLGEAQA
+151 
-159 PAGSEPVN
+159 PAGNSDDQKSGESS

-188 QAFEDHLR
+188 QALKDHLETGR
-196 IGCQLF
+196 QLF
-202 GLPIGLLLQ
+202 HLPMGVLLQ
-211 VEGNHALIQASHGAS
+211 AEAFTPIQGSTSHGLIQASSGADG
-226 QLGAPGFKPGTTIL
+226 LKGGALIPL
-240 LRETRAHTIEGRL
+240 WQTRASTITSRL
-253 RTVTVSAKAS
+253 RTVTAS
-263 PEGQLLPAFETYI
+263 ERVLGSGGPRAEFETYI
-276 GSPVWLGAELFATL
+276 GTPVWLGSELLATL
-290 SFSSPYTGA
+290 SFSEPFGGST
-299 ARDFQAS
+299 RVFSHS

-311 ELMARSIGRVILE
+311 ELMARSIGRVVLE

-353 IAAILAEVVH
+353 IAIILEEVVH
-363 LVEEECP
+363 LVEAQCP
-370 GTLCALLILK
+370 GALCSLLLLK
-380 DEALAWASAPSFP
+380 DEMLTWAAAPGFP
-393 PEAIRL
+393 AEGLRL
-399 FKPFRVLRGA
+399 LKPYRVLRDTAG
-409 AALATAEVARSTV
+409 LAVAEVARATV
-422 FWEDVRTCPFWVER
+422 FWDDVRSCPFWADR
-436 GHLAAQM
+436 AHLAGQL
-443 GLVSC
+443 GIESC
-448 RSAPILSGEGVL
+448 RSTPILSADGML
-460 LGILALHYKEDQ
+460 LGILALHYKSGQSKDE
-472 PHDHSDTELLQAA
+472 SDGELLQAA
-485 GRLAARALEQRGLN
+485 SRLAARALDQRGFTE
-499 DRLEFQAR
+499 RLEFQAR
-507 HDSLTGLPNRSYFM
+507 HDSLTGLPNRAYFV
-521 ELLNAALREAETDAG
+521 ELLEGALRDAADRSG
-536 RRPGYLAVLFI
+536 SLAVLFI

-558 LGHAMGDRLLRE
+558 LGHAMGDRLLKE

-578 LTADD
+578 LTEDD
-583 LAGRMGGDEFII
+583 LAGRMGGDEFTI
-595 VLPRQPDEEAVAL
+595 VLTRQPDEQAAVL
-608 ASREFL
+608 ASQEFL
-614 FALRAPHQIEDNE
+614 NAFRAPHQVEDNE

-636 AIYPRHG
+636 ALFPRHG
-643 TTVAELLRNADLAM
+643 VSVSELLRNADLAM

-666 DVEVFRAEDHVA
+666 DVVVFRAKDHTA

-696 EFELLYQPVVG
+696 EFELLYQPVVS
-707 MNGKV
+707 MNGRV

-758 AASWHKAGHRAAR
+758 AASWQKAGHRAAR

-784 DFLETVAAAL
+784 DFLDTVAAAL
-794 ALSKLPPDRLELEL
+794 ALSKLPPDCLELEL

-880 VRMAHSMNLSVVAE
+880 VRMAHSMNLTVVAE

-905 RVLGVD
+905 RVLGCD

-917 YGPARRREEMEA
+917 YGPARRREQMEA
-929 LLAAN
+929 LLATN
-934 ASLRPE
+934 DSLRPVE
-940 EA
+940 P

>member
-1 MPSVSRTLNEQ
+1 
-12 DYSTQPETA
+12 
-21 MAISPRFALSPPDDE
+21 MAISPRFALAPDPE
-36 EPLKSSRDCVYSF
+36 LSNHSSGCVYSF
-49 DLHGNLIEMNAVF
+49 DLDGNVIEMSAAMAHVL
-62 AEITGYERDRAARL
+62 GYAREEAAGL
-76 NLSQLLDQESGQ
+76 NLGQLLEPQSWKE
-88 RSREQVLALLGG
+88 SREHILLQLGGSGPQQVNLTAIARDGSPVRLAL
-100 GGAQTLDLT
+100 
-109 AVGKDG
+109 
-115 RRIRMEVVRR
+115 VRR

-131 RPVAIQDAGHM
+131 RPVAVQDAGRVLSDFAAAAPAAFQNTNH
-142 LDGTLEERS
+142 LA
-151 CQLGEAQA
+151 LGES
-159 PAGSEPVN
+159 G

-182 NYVTLD
+182 SYFTLE
-188 QAFEDHLR
+188 QALKDHLET
-196 IGCQLF
+196 GCRLF
-202 GLPIGLLLQ
+202 HLPVGVLFQVDGFNGLVL
-211 VEGNHALIQASHGAS
+211 ASHGVDDLKS
-226 QLGAPGFKPGTTIL
+226 PVPLWQ
-240 LRETRAHTIEGRL
+240 TRAYAVNSRL
-253 RTVTVSAKAS
+253 RTVTAS
-263 PEGQLLPAFETYI
+263 EPGLPGGGPRREFETYI
-276 GSPVWLGAELFATL
+276 GTPVWLGSELFATL
-290 SFSSPYTGA
+290 SFSGPFDGSSRT
-299 ARDFQAS
+299 FSNS
-306 DRELI
+306 DWELI
-311 ELMARSIGRVILE
+311 ELMARSIGRVVLE

-353 IAAILAEVVH
+353 IATILDEVVH
-363 LVEEECP
+363 LVEAQCP
-370 GTLCALLILK
+370 GALCSLLLLK
-380 DEALAWASAPSFP
+380 DEMLTWAAAPGFP
-393 PEAIRL
+393 PEGLRL
-399 FKPFRVLRGA
+399 LKPFRVLRDTAG
-409 AALATAEVARSTV
+409 LAVAEVARGTV
-422 FWEDVRTCPFWVER
+422 FWDDVRGCPFWADR
-436 GHLAAQM
+436 THLAAQL
-443 GLVSC
+443 GIESC
-448 RSAPILSGEGVL
+448 RSTPILSGDGML
-460 LGILALHYKEDQ
+460 LGMLALHYKAGQTRDEGDA
-472 PHDHSDTELLQAA
+472 ELLQAA
-485 GRLAARALEQRGLN
+485 SRLAARALEQRGFTE
-499 DRLEFQAR
+499 RLEFQAR

-521 ELLNAALREAETDAG
+521 QLLEAALVDASERSG
-536 RRPGYLAVLFI
+536 SLAVLFI

-558 LGHAMGDRLLRE
+558 LGHAMGDRLLKE

-578 LTADD
+578 LTEDD
-583 LAGRMGGDEFII
+583 LAGRMGGDEFTI
-595 VLPRQPDEEAVAL
+595 VLTRQPDEQAAVL
-608 ASREFL
+608 ASQEFL
-614 FALRAPHQIEDNE
+614 NAFRAPHQIEDNE

-636 AIYPRHG
+636 ALFPRHG
-643 TTVAELLRNADLAM
+643 QSVAELLRNADLAM
-657 YHAKNSGKN
+657 YHAKNTGKN
-666 DVEVFRAEDHVA
+666 DVMVFRAKDHTA

-696 EFELLYQPVVG
+696 EFELLYQPVVS

-727 SISPKQFIPIAE
+727 TISPKQFIPIAE

-758 AASWHKAGHRAAR
+758 AASWHKAGYRAAR

-794 ALSKLPPDRLELEL
+794 ALSKLAPEGLELEL

-851 LPVDSL
+851 LPVDAL

-867 HEPEGSLAVIQSI
+867 EPESSFAVIQSI

-905 RVLGVD
+905 RVLGCD

-917 YGPARRREEMEA
+917 YGHARRRDEVEA
-929 LLAAN
+929 LLATKD
-934 ASLRPE
+934 SLRPVDL
-940 EA
+940 

>member
-1 MPSVSRTLNEQ
+1 
-12 DYSTQPETA
+12 
-21 MAISPRFALSPPDDE
+21 MAISPRLALSRPDGE
-36 EPLKSSRDCVYSF
+36 EPSKSSRDCVYSF
-49 DLHGNLIEMNAVF
+49 DLHGNLIEMNSAL
-62 AEITGYERDRAARL
+62 AEIIGYDRDKAAPL
-76 NLSQLLDQESGQ
+76 NLSQLLDQESWQ

-100 GGAQTLDLT
+100 SGTQTLELT
-109 AVGKDG
+109 AIGNDG
-115 RRIRMEVVRR
+115 QRIRMEVVRR

-131 RPVAIQDAGHM
+131 RPVAVQDTGRLLYDAA
-142 LDGTLEERS
+142 EELPS
-151 CQLGEAQA
+151 LLGEAETDLL
-159 PAGSEPVN
+159 PKSEPLN

-182 NYVTLD
+182 NYVTLE

-196 IGCQLF
+196 TGCQLF
-202 GLPIGLLLQ
+202 DLPIGLLLQ
-211 VEGNHALIQASHGAS
+211 VQGSHGLIQASYGAS
-226 QLGAPGFKPGTTIL
+226 DLQPGATILL

-263 PEGQLLPAFETYI
+263 PDGQPQPAFETYI
-276 GSPVWLGAELFATL
+276 GTPVWLGAELFATL

-299 ARDFQAS
+299 ARAFTSA

-341 NRVLEMVAENES
+341 NSVLEMVAENES
-353 IAAILAEVVH
+353 IEAILAEVAR
-363 LVEEECP
+363 LVEEERP
-370 GTLCALLILK
+370 GTLCSLLILK
-380 DEALAWASAPSFP
+380 DEVLAWASAPSFP
-393 PEAIRL
+393 PDAIRI
-399 FKPFRVLRGA
+399 FKPFRVLRGT

-422 FWEDVRTCPFWVER
+422 FWDDVRTCPFWAER
-436 GHLAAQM
+436 GHFAAQM
-443 GLVSC
+443 GIVSC
-448 RSAPILSGEGVL
+448 RSTPILSADGVL
-460 LGILALHYKEDQ
+460 LGILALHYKEGQ
-472 PHDHSDTELLQAA
+472 PHDYSDTELLQAA
-485 GRLAARALEQRGLN
+485 ARLAARALEQRGLN
-499 DRLEFQAR
+499 ERLEFQAR

-521 ELLNAALREAETDAG
+521 ELLNAALEDAG
-536 RRPGYLAVLFI
+536 QRSGYLAVLFI

-558 LGHAMGDRLLRE
+558 LGHAMGDRLLKE

-595 VLPRQPDEEAVAL
+595 VLTRQPDEQAVAL

-614 FALRAPHQIEDNE
+614 MALRAPHQIEDNE

-643 TTVAELLRNADLAM
+643 KTVAELLRNADLAM

-666 DVEVFRAEDHVA
+666 EVEVFRAEDHAA

-727 SISPKQFIPIAE
+727 TISPKQFIPIAE

-752 QRACLE
+752 RRACLE
-758 AASWHKAGHRAAR
+758 AASWHKAGHSAAR

-784 DFLETVAAAL
+784 DFVETVADAL
-794 ALSKLPPDRLELEL
+794 ALSNLPPDRLELEL

-823 LTQIRNLGVS
+823 FAQIRKLGIS

-867 HEPEGSLAVIQSI
+867 NEPEGSLAVIQSI
-880 VRMAHSMNLSVVAE
+880 VRMAHSMNLTVVAE

-905 RVLGVD
+905 RVLGCD

-917 YGPARRREEMEA
+917 YGPARRREDVEA
-929 LLAAN
+929 LLAAHD
-934 ASLRPE
+934 SLGPLE
-940 EA
+940 T

>member
-1 MPSVSRTLNEQ
+1 MVS
-12 DYSTQPETA
+12 
-21 MAISPRFALSPPDDE
+21 
-36 EPLKSSRDCVYSF
+36 
-49 DLHGNLIEMNAVF
+49 
-62 AEITGYERDRAARL
+62 
-76 NLSQLLDQESGQ
+76 
-88 RSREQVLALLGG
+88 
-100 GGAQTLDLT
+100 
-109 AVGKDG
+109 
-115 RRIRMEVVRR
+115 
-125 LLFERG
+125 
-131 RPVAIQDAGHM
+131 
-142 LDGTLEERS
+142 
-151 CQLGEAQA
+151 AQA
-159 PAGSEPVN
+159 SLE
-167 RFAEQLKQLHRLSTT
+167 
-182 NYVTLD
+182 
-188 QAFEDHLR
+188 
-196 IGCQLF
+196 
-202 GLPIGLLLQ
+202 GLPQ
-211 VEGNHALIQASHGAS
+211 
-226 QLGAPGFKPGTTIL
+226 
-240 LRETRAHTIEGRL
+240 
-253 RTVTVSAKAS
+253 
-263 PEGQLLPAFETYI
+263 PAFEIYI
-276 GSPVWLGAELFATL
+276 GTPVWLGAELFATL
-290 SFSSPYTGA
+290 SFSSPYAGA
-299 ARDFQAS
+299 ARAFSTA

-311 ELMARSIGRVILE
+311 ELMARSIGRLILE

-331 DRLQSLEKNR
+331 DRLQSMEKNR
-341 NRVLEMVAENES
+341 NCVLEMVAENES
-353 IAAILAEVVH
+353 IEAILTEVAR
-363 LVEEECP
+363 LVEEERP
-370 GTLCALLILK
+370 GALCSLLILK
-380 DEALAWASAPSFP
+380 DEVLTWASAPSFP
-393 PEAIRL
+393 PDAIRIL
-399 FKPFRVLRGA
+399 KPFRVLRGT
-409 AALATAEVARSTV
+409 AALATAEVARTTV
-422 FWEDVRTCPFWVER
+422 FWEDIRTCPFWTER
-436 GHLAAQM
+436 GHLAAQL
-443 GLVSC
+443 GIVSC
-448 RSAPILSGEGVL
+448 RSTPILSGDGVL

-472 PHDHSDTELLQAA
+472 PHDYSDTELLQAA

-499 DRLEFQAR
+499 ERLEFQAR

-521 ELLNAALREAETDAG
+521 EILNAALEDAG
-536 RRPGYLAVLFI
+536 ERSGYLAVLFI

-570 VGQRLKRL
+570 VGQRLKLL

-595 VLPRQPDEEAVAL
+595 VLTRQPDEQAVAL
-608 ASREFL
+608 AAREFL
-614 FALRAPHQIEDNE
+614 VALRAPHQIEDNE

-643 TTVAELLRNADLAM
+643 ETVAELLRNADLAM

-666 DVEVFRAEDHVA
+666 EVEVFRAEDHAA

-727 SISPKQFIPIAE
+727 TISPKQFIPIAE

-752 QRACLE
+752 RRACLE
-758 AASWHKAGHRAAR
+758 AASWHKAGHSAAR
-771 ISVNVSAL
+771 VSVNVSAL

-784 DFLETVAAAL
+784 DFLETVADAL
-794 ALSKLPPDRLELEL
+794 ALSHLPPDRLELEL

-823 LTQIRNLGVS
+823 FAQIRKLGIS

-857 KIDQSFLRNL
+857 KIDQSFLRSL
-867 HEPEGSLAVIQSI
+867 QEPEGSLAVIQSI
-880 VRMAHSMNLSVVAE
+880 VRMAHSMNLTVVAE

-905 RVLGVD
+905 RVLGCD

-917 YGPARRREEMEA
+917 YGPARRREDVES

-934 ASLRPE
+934 DSLGPLE
-940 EA
+940 T

>member
-1 MPSVSRTLNEQ
+1 M
-12 DYSTQPETA
+12 A
-21 MAISPRFALSPPDDE
+21 MTRFALVSAGHSEFSEHPA
-36 EPLKSSRDCVYSF
+36 SCVYSF
-49 DLHGNLIEMNAVF
+49 DLDGNIIEMSAPM
-62 AEITGYERDRAARL
+62 AGILGYSREEAARM
-76 NLSQLLDQESGQ
+76 NLGQLLDPESSRNSQEHI
-88 RSREQVLALLGG
+88 LAQLGG
-100 GGAQTLDLT
+100 SGPQRVNLT
-109 AVGKDG
+109 AIARDG
-115 RRIRMEVVRR
+115 SRVPLVAIRR

-131 RPVAIQDAGHM
+131 RPVAVQDSGRAVADLSEAAASPPQANASFQTSG
-142 LDGTLEERS
+142 ESS
-151 CQLGEAQA
+151 C
-159 PAGSEPVN
+159 
-167 RFAEQLKQLHRLSTT
+167 FAEQLKQLHRLSTT
-182 NYVTLD
+182 SYLTLE
-188 QAFEDHLR
+188 QALADHLET
-196 IGCQLF
+196 GCRLF
-202 GLPIGLLLQ
+202 DLSVGVLLQ
-211 VEGNHALIQASHGAS
+211 VEGSNGVVQAARGAGGLSSGTLIPLWQ
-226 QLGAPGFKPGTTIL
+226 
-240 LRETRAHTIEGRL
+240 TRARTVSGRL
-253 RTVTVSAKAS
+253 RTVSASAPS
-263 PEGQLLPAFETYI
+263 LGGDPRSEFETYI
-276 GSPVWLGAELFATL
+276 GTPVWLGSELFATL
-290 SFSSPYTGA
+290 SFSETFSGA
-299 ARDFQAS
+299 PRTFSSTDH
-306 DRELI
+306 ELI
-311 ELMARSIGRVILE
+311 ELMARSIGRVVLE

-353 IAAILAEVVH
+353 IATILDEVVR
-363 LVEEECP
+363 LVEAQCP
-370 GTLCALLILK
+370 GALCSLLLLK
-380 DEALAWASAPSFP
+380 DEMLTWVAAPGFP
-393 PEAIRL
+393 AEGLRL
-399 FKPFRVLRGA
+399 FKPYRVLRDTAG
-409 AALATAEVARSTV
+409 LAVAEVARGTV
-422 FWEDVRTCPFWVER
+422 FWDDVRSCPFWADR
-436 GHLAAQM
+436 AHLAGQL
-443 GLVSC
+443 GIESC
-448 RSAPILSGEGVL
+448 RSTPILSAEGML
-460 LGILALHYKEDQ
+460 LGMLALHYKSGQ
-472 PHDHSDTELLQAA
+472 PRDDSDAELLQAA
-485 GRLAARALEQRGLN
+485 SRLAARALEQRGFTE
-499 DRLEFQAR
+499 RLEFQAR

-521 ELLNAALREAETDAG
+521 ELLESALVDACDRSG
-536 RRPGYLAVLFI
+536 SLAVLFI

-558 LGHAMGDRLLRE
+558 LGHAMGDRLLKE

-578 LTADD
+578 LTEDD
-583 LAGRMGGDEFII
+583 LAGRMGGDEFTI
-595 VLPRQPDEEAVAL
+595 VLTRQPDEQAAVL

-614 FALRAPHQIEDNE
+614 NAFRAPHQIEDNE

-636 AIYPRHG
+636 ALFPRHG
-643 TTVAELLRNADLAM
+643 HTVAELLRNADLAM

-666 DVEVFRAEDHVA
+666 DVVVFRAKDHTA

-707 MNGKV
+707 MSGKV

-758 AASWHKAGHRAAR
+758 AASWHKAGHGAAR

-794 ALSKLPPDRLELEL
+794 ALSQLPPDRLELEI
-808 TESYIMKD
+808 TESYIMRD

-857 KIDQSFLRNL
+857 KIDQSFLRSL

-917 YGPARRREEMEA
+917 YGPARRREEMEK

-934 ASLRPE
+934 DSLRPLE
-940 EA
+940 Q

>member
-1 MPSVSRTLNEQ
+1 VIVVDRQ
-12 DYSTQPETA
+12 HRSTEEKVA
-21 MAISPRFALSPPDDE
+21 MSFSPRLASASTPNAEFSHPSPV
-36 EPLKSSRDCVYSF
+36 CVYSF
-49 DLHGNLIEMNAVF
+49 DLDGKVVEMNA
-62 AEITGYERDRAARL
+62 AMAGMLGYAREEATQM
-76 NLSQLLDQESGQ
+76 NLAQLMEPESWKS
-88 RSREQVLALLGG
+88 SREQILAQLGG
-100 GGAQTLDLT
+100 GGPQWVNLT
-109 AVGKDG
+109 AMARDG
-115 RRIRMEVVRR
+115 SRVQLVVARR

-131 RPVAIQDAGHM
+131 RPVAVQDAGTV
-142 LDGTLEERS
+142 LDDPA
-151 CQLGEAQA
+151 EAGSS
-159 PAGSEPVN
+159 PAGNPGHQKSGESS

-182 NYVTLD
+182 NYITLE
-188 QAFEDHLR
+188 QALQDHLETGR
-196 IGCQLF
+196 RLF
-202 GLPIGLLLQ
+202 YLPVGVLLQ
-211 VEGNHALIQASHGAS
+211 VQGSNPMQGSSGVVLASFGADGLKS
-226 QLGAPGFKPGTTIL
+226 GAVIPL
-240 LRETRAHTIEGRL
+240 WQTRADSIASRL
-253 RTVTVSAKAS
+253 RTLTAS
-263 PEGQLLPAFETYI
+263 EPGLGGGGPRTEFETYI
-276 GSPVWLGAELFATL
+276 GTPVWLGSELFATL
-290 SFSSPYTGA
+290 SFSGPSGGT
-299 ARDFQAS
+299 ARIFSHS

-311 ELMARSIGRVILE
+311 ELMARSVGRVVLE

-353 IAAILAEVVH
+353 IASILEEVVH
-363 LVEEECP
+363 LVEAQCP
-370 GTLCALLILK
+370 GALCSLLLLK
-380 DEALAWASAPSFP
+380 DEMLTW
-393 PEAIRL
+393 
-399 FKPFRVLRGA
+399 A
-409 AALATAEVARSTV
+409 AAPGFPAEGLRLLKPYRVVRDTAGLAVAEVARATV
-422 FWEDVRTCPFWVER
+422 FWEDIRNCPFWADR
-436 GHLAAQM
+436 SHLAGQL
-443 GLVSC
+443 GIESC
-448 RSAPILSGEGVL
+448 RSTPILSADGML
-460 LGILALHYKEDQ
+460 LGILALHYKSGEARD
-472 PHDHSDTELLQAA
+472 DGDTELLQAA
-485 GRLAARALEQRGLN
+485 SRLAARALEQRGFTE
-499 DRLEFQAR
+499 RLEFQAR
-507 HDSLTGLPNRSYFM
+507 HDSLTGLPNRAYFV
-521 ELLNAALREAETDAG
+521 ELLEGALRDACDRSG
-536 RRPGYLAVLFI
+536 SLAVLFI

-558 LGHAMGDRLLRE
+558 LGHAMGDRLLKE

-578 LTADD
+578 LNEDD
-583 LAGRMGGDEFII
+583 LAGRMGGDEFTI
-595 VLPRQPDEEAVAL
+595 VLTRQPDEQTAVL
-608 ASREFL
+608 ASQEFL
-614 FALRAPHQIEDNE
+614 NAFRAPHQVEDNE

-636 AIYPRHG
+636 ALFPRHG
-643 TTVAELLRNADLAM
+643 QTVAELLRNADLAM

-666 DVEVFRAEDHVA
+666 DVVVFRAKDHTA

-707 MNGKV
+707 MNGRV

-758 AASWHKAGHRAAR
+758 AASWQKAGHRAAR

-784 DFLETVAAAL
+784 DFIDTVAAAL
-794 ALSKLPPDRLELEL
+794 ALSKLSPDCLELEL

-880 VRMAHSMNLSVVAE
+880 VRMAHSMNLTVVAE

-905 RVLGVD
+905 RVLGCD

-917 YGPARRREEMEA
+917 YGPARRREQMEA
-929 LLAAN
+929 LLATN
-934 ASLRPE
+934 DSLRPVE
-940 EA
+940 P

>member
-1 MPSVSRTLNEQ
+1 LRT
-12 DYSTQPETA
+12 
-21 MAISPRFALSPPDDE
+21 
-36 EPLKSSRDCVYSF
+36 
-49 DLHGNLIEMNAVF
+49 
-62 AEITGYERDRAARL
+62 
-76 NLSQLLDQESGQ
+76 
-88 RSREQVLALLGG
+88 
-100 GGAQTLDLT
+100 
-109 AVGKDG
+109 
-115 RRIRMEVVRR
+115 
-125 LLFERG
+125 
-131 RPVAIQDAGHM
+131 
-142 LDGTLEERS
+142 
-151 CQLGEAQA
+151 
-159 PAGSEPVN
+159 
-167 RFAEQLKQLHRLSTT
+167 
-182 NYVTLD
+182 
-188 QAFEDHLR
+188 
-196 IGCQLF
+196 GCQLF
-202 GLPIGLLLQ
+202 DLPIGLLLQ
-211 VEGNHALIQASHGAS
+211 MQGSHGLIQASYGAS
-226 QLGAPGFKPGTTIL
+226 DLQPGATILL

-263 PEGQLLPAFETYI
+263 PEGQQQPAFETYI
-276 GSPVWLGAELFATL
+276 GTPVWLGAELFATL

-299 ARDFQAS
+299 ARAFSAA

-341 NRVLEMVAENES
+341 NSVLEMVAENES
-353 IAAILAEVVH
+353 IEAILAEVAR
-363 LVEEECP
+363 LVEEERP
-370 GTLCALLILK
+370 GTLCSVLILK
-380 DEALAWASAPSFP
+380 DEMLVWASAPSFP
-393 PEAIRL
+393 PDAIRI

-422 FWEDVRTCPFWVER
+422 FWDDVRTCPFWAER
-436 GHLAAQM
+436 GHFVAQM
-443 GLVSC
+443 GIVSC
-448 RSAPILSGEGVL
+448 RSTPILSADGVL
-460 LGILALHYKEDQ
+460 LGILALHYKEGQ
-472 PHDHSDTELLQAA
+472 PHDYSDTELLQAA
-485 GRLAARALEQRGLN
+485 ARLAARALEQRGLN
-499 DRLEFQAR
+499 ERLEFQAR

-521 ELLNAALREAETDAG
+521 ELLDAALEDAG
-536 RRPGYLAVLFI
+536 ERSGFLAVLFI

-558 LGHAMGDRLLRE
+558 LGHAMGDRLLKE

-595 VLPRQPDEEAVAL
+595 VLTRQPDEEAAAL

-614 FALRAPHQIEDNE
+614 IALRAPHQIEDNE

-643 TTVAELLRNADLAM
+643 KTVAELLRNADLAM

-666 DVEVFRAEDHVA
+666 EVEVFRAEDHAA

-727 SISPKQFIPIAE
+727 TISPKQFIPIAE

-752 QRACLE
+752 RRACLE
-758 AASWHKAGHRAAR
+758 AASWHKAGHSAAR

-784 DFLETVAAAL
+784 DFVETVADAL
-794 ALSKLPPDRLELEL
+794 ALSNLPPDRLELEL

-823 LTQIRNLGVS
+823 FAQIRKLGIS

-845 LSYLNK
+845 LSYLSK

-867 HEPEGSLAVIQSI
+867 QEPEGSLAVIQSI
-880 VRMAHSMNLSVVAE
+880 VRMAHSMNLTVVAE

-905 RVLGVD
+905 RVLGCD

-917 YGPARRREEMEA
+917 YGPARRREDVEA
-929 LLAAN
+929 LLAAHD
-934 ASLRPE
+934 SLGPLE
-940 EA
+940 T

>member
-1 MPSVSRTLNEQ
+1 
-12 DYSTQPETA
+12 
-21 MAISPRFALSPPDDE
+21 MAISPRFALVATGDPE
-36 EPLKSSRDCVYSF
+36 FTQASSACVYSF
-49 DLHGNLIEMNAVF
+49 DLDGNVIEMSA
-62 AEITGYERDRAARL
+62 ALAGILGYEREDAAGL
-76 NLSQLLDQESGQ
+76 NVAQLLEPESWTS
-88 RSREQVLALLGG
+88 SREQMLLLLGG
-100 GGAQTLDLT
+100 SGPKQAELT
-109 AVGKDG
+109 AIARDG
-115 RRIRMEVVRR
+115 RRVRLCVVRR

-131 RPVAIQDAGHM
+131 RAVAVQDAGTIAA
-142 LDGTLEERS
+142 GGESPCWEESR
-151 CQLGEAQA
+151 LIAGEA
-159 PAGSEPVN
+159 G

-182 NYVTLD
+182 SYATLE
-188 QAFEDHLR
+188 QALEDHLNT
-196 IGCQLF
+196 GCRLF
-202 GLPIGLLLQ
+202 RLPVGVLLQ
-211 VEGNHALIQASHGAS
+211 VDGFNALVQASWGAGDLKSGALIPLWQ
-226 QLGAPGFKPGTTIL
+226 
-240 LRETRAHTIEGRL
+240 TRAFSVNSRL
-253 RTVTVSAKAS
+253 RTVAVSEPA
-263 PEGQLLPAFETYI
+263 LPGSGPRMELETYI
-276 GSPVWLGAELFATL
+276 GTPVWLGSELFATL
-290 SFSSPYTGA
+290 SFSGPWEESPRA
-299 ARDFQAS
+299 FSPVERD
-306 DRELI
+306 LI
-311 ELMARSIGRVILE
+311 ELMARSIGRVVLE

-353 IAAILAEVVH
+353 IATILAEVVH
-363 LVEEECP
+363 LVEAQCP
-370 GTLCALLILK
+370 GALCSLLLLK
-380 DEALAWASAPSFP
+380 DEMLTWASAPGFP
-393 PEAIRL
+393 PEALRL
-399 FKPFRVLRGA
+399 LKPFRVLRDTAGMA
-409 AALATAEVARSTV
+409 VAEVARTSV
-422 FWEDVRTCPFWVER
+422 LWDDLRGCPFWADRVHVAEQ
-436 GHLAAQM
+436 LAIE
-443 GLVSC
+443 SC
-448 RSAPILSGEGVL
+448 RSTPILSGDGML
-460 LGILALHYKEDQ
+460 LGMLALHYKAGQAKD
-472 PHDHSDTELLQAA
+472 DGDAELLQAA
-485 GRLAARALEQRGLN
+485 GRLAARALEQRGFTE
-499 DRLEFQAR
+499 RLEFQAR
-507 HDSLTGLPNRSYFM
+507 HDALTGLPNRSYFM
-521 ELLNAALREAETDAG
+521 ELLEAALADASDRSG
-536 RRPGYLAVLFI
+536 SLAVLFI

-558 LGHAMGDRLLRE
+558 LGHAMGDRLLKE

-578 LTADD
+578 LTEDD
-583 LAGRMGGDEFII
+583 LAGRMGGDEFTI
-595 VLPRQPDEEAVAL
+595 VLTRQPDEQAAVL
-608 ASREFL
+608 ASQEFL
-614 FALRAPHQIEDNE
+614 NAFRAPHQIEDNE

-636 AIYPRHG
+636 ALFPRHG
-643 TTVAELLRNADLAM
+643 QTVAELLRNADLAM

-666 DVEVFRAEDHVA
+666 DVVVFRAKDHTA

-696 EFELLYQPVVG
+696 EFELLYQPVVS

-758 AASWHKAGHRAAR
+758 AASWHKAGHWAAR

-784 DFLETVAAAL
+784 DFVETVGAAL

-905 RVLGVD
+905 RVLGCD

-917 YGPARRREEMEA
+917 YGHARRREEVEV
-929 LLAAN
+929 LLATN
-934 ASLRPE
+934 DSLRPVE
-940 EA
+940 L

>member
-1 MPSVSRTLNEQ
+1 
-12 DYSTQPETA
+12 
-21 MAISPRFALSPPDDE
+21 MAISPHFALSLPDDE
-36 EPLKSSRDCVYSF
+36 APSKTSQGCVYSF
-49 DLHGNLIEMNAVF
+49 DLRGNLIEMSAAF
-62 AEITGYERDRAARL
+62 AAATGFERDKAVPL
-76 NLSQLLDQESGQ
+76 NLSQLLDQESWE
-88 RSREQVLALLGG
+88 RSREHVLALLGG
-100 GGAQTLDLT
+100 SGTQKLELT
-109 AVGKDG
+109 VIGIEG
-115 RRIRMEVVRR
+115 QRIRIDVVRR

-131 RPVAIQDAGHM
+131 RPVAVQDAGQ
-142 LDGTLEERS
+142 LLYQEEIRVS
-151 CQLGEAQA
+151 RGKAEIDLA
-159 PAGSEPVN
+159 PIREQVN
-167 RFAEQLKQLHRLSTT
+167 GFAEQLKQLHRLSTT
-182 NYVTLD
+182 NYSTLEE
-188 QAFEDHLR
+188 AFQDHLR
-196 IGCQLF
+196 TGCLLF
-202 GLPIGLLLQ
+202 NLPLGLLQQ
-211 VEGNHALIQASHGAS
+211 VEGNRGVIQASHAAP
-226 QLGAPGFKPGTTIL
+226 QLGLTNLQPGSAIPL
-240 LRETRAHTIEGRL
+240 CRETRAHTIEGRL
-253 RTVTVSAKAS
+253 RTVTVSAHPS
-263 PEGQLLPAFETYI
+263 PEGLSLPASDTYI
-276 GSPVWLGAELFATL
+276 GTPVWLGAELFATL
-290 SFSSPYTGA
+290 SFSSPLAGS
-299 ARDFQAS
+299 ARVFSAE

-341 NRVLEMVAENES
+341 NGVLEMVAENES
-353 IAAILAEVVH
+353 IDAILAQVAR
-363 LVEEECP
+363 LVEEERP
-370 GTLCALLILK
+370 GTLCSLLILK
-380 DEALAWASAPSFP
+380 DEVLAWASAPSFP
-393 PEAIRL
+393 PDSIRI
-399 FKPFRVLRGA
+399 FKPFRVLRGT
-409 AALATAEVARSTV
+409 AALPTAEVARSTV
-422 FWEDVRTCPFWVER
+422 FWEDVRACPFWAER
-436 GHLAAQM
+436 GHFAAQL
-443 GLVSC
+443 GIGSC
-448 RSAPILSGEGVL
+448 RSTPILSADGVL
-460 LGILALHYKEDQ
+460 LGILALHYKEGQ
-472 PHDHSDTELLQAA
+472 PQDYSDTELLQAA

-499 DRLEFQAR
+499 ERLEFQAR

-521 ELLNAALREAETDAG
+521 ELLDAALEDAG
-536 RRPGYLAVLFI
+536 QRSGKLAVLFI

-578 LTADD
+578 LTEDD

-595 VLPRQPDEEAVAL
+595 VLTRQPDEEAAAL

-614 FALRAPHQIEDNE
+614 NALRAPHQIEDNE

-643 TTVAELLRNADLAM
+643 KTVAELLRNADLAM

-666 DVEVFRAEDHVA
+666 EVEVFRAEDHAA

-727 SISPKQFIPIAE
+727 TISPKQFIPIAE

-752 QRACLE
+752 RRACLE
-758 AASWHKAGHRAAR
+758 AASWHKAGHSAAR

-784 DFLETVAAAL
+784 DFLETVADAL
-794 ALSKLPPDRLELEL
+794 ALSNLPPDRLELEL

-823 LTQIRNLGVS
+823 LVQIRKLGIS

-880 VRMAHSMNLSVVAE
+880 VRMAHSMNLTVVAE

-905 RVLGVD
+905 RVLGCD

-917 YGPARRREEMEA
+917 YGPARRREDVEA
-929 LLAAN
+929 LLAAHD
-934 ASLRPE
+934 SLGPLE
-940 EA
+940 T

>member
-1 MPSVSRTLNEQ
+1 
-12 DYSTQPETA
+12 
-21 MAISPRFALSPPDDE
+21 MAISPRFAAVSAGDPELSHD
-36 EPLKSSRDCVYSF
+36 SRGCFYSF
-49 DLHGNLIEMNAVF
+49 DLDGNVLEMNATM
-62 AEITGYERDRAARL
+62 AGILGYTREAAARM
-76 NLSQLLDQESGQ
+76 NLGQLLEPESWKD
-88 RSREQVLALLGG
+88 SREQILVQLGG
-100 GGAQTLDLT
+100 GGPQWVNLT
-109 AVGKDG
+109 AIARDG
-115 RRIRMEVVRR
+115 RRVHLAVVRR

-131 RPVAIQDAGHM
+131 RPVAIQDAGRV
-142 LDGTLEERS
+142 LSDAGDSESPVL
-151 CQLGEAQA
+151 AQED
-159 PAGSEPVN
+159 AGARKTSDPN
-167 RFAEQLKQLHRLSTT
+167 GFAEQLKQLHRLSTT
-182 NYVTLD
+182 SYLTLE
-188 QAFEDHLR
+188 QALQDHLEA
-196 IGCQLF
+196 GCRLF
-202 GLPIGLLLQ
+202 RLPVGMLLQ
-211 VEGNHALIQASHGAS
+211 VEGDNGVIQASHGRAERKDS
-226 QLGAPGFKPGTTIL
+226 IL
-240 LRETRAHTIEGRL
+240 IPLWQTRAYTITSRL
-253 RTVTVSAKAS
+253 RTLTASELGLAGSPSA
-263 PEGQLLPAFETYI
+263 EFETYI
-276 GSPVWLGAELFATL
+276 GTPVWLGSELFATL
-290 SFSSPYTGA
+290 SFSGPFGDAS
-299 ARDFQAS
+299 RIFSHS

-311 ELMARSIGRVILE
+311 ELMARSIGRVVLE

-353 IAAILAEVVH
+353 IAIILEEVVH
-363 LVEEECP
+363 MVEAQCP
-370 GTLCALLILK
+370 GALCSLLLLK
-380 DEALAWASAPSFP
+380 DEMLTWVAAPGFP
-393 PEAIRL
+393 PEALRL
-399 FKPFRVLRGA
+399 LKPFRVLRDTAGLA
-409 AALATAEVARSTV
+409 AAEVARGTV
-422 FWEDVRTCPFWVER
+422 FWDDVRSCPFWADR
-436 GHLAAQM
+436 SRLARQL
-443 GLVSC
+443 GIESC
-448 RSAPILSGEGVL
+448 RSTPILSVDGMLMGM
-460 LGILALHYKEDQ
+460 LALHYKSGQARD
-472 PHDHSDTELLQAA
+472 DSDGELLEAA
-485 GRLAARALEQRGLN
+485 SRLAARALEQRGFTE
-499 DRLEFQAR
+499 RLEFQAR
-507 HDSLTGLPNRSYFM
+507 HDSLTGLPNRAYFM
-521 ELLNAALREAETDAG
+521 ELLEAALQDASERSG
-536 RRPGYLAVLFI
+536 SLAVLFI

-558 LGHAMGDRLLRE
+558 LGHAMGDRLLKE

-578 LTADD
+578 LTEDD
-583 LAGRMGGDEFII
+583 LAGRMGGDEFTI
-595 VLPRQPDEEAVAL
+595 VLTRQPDEQTAVL
-608 ASREFL
+608 ASQEFL
-614 FALRAPHQIEDNE
+614 NAFRAPHQIEDNE

-636 AIYPRHG
+636 SLYPRHG
-643 TTVAELLRNADLAM
+643 QSVAELLRHADLAM

-666 DVEVFRAEDHVA
+666 DVVVFRAKDHTV

-794 ALSKLPPDRLELEL
+794 ALSKLPPDRLELEI

-880 VRMAHSMNLSVVAE
+880 VRMAHSMNLTVVAE

-905 RVLGVD
+905 RVLGCD

-929 LLAAN
+929 LLSGN
-934 ASLRPE
+934 DLLRPVDS
-940 EA
+940 

>member
-1 MPSVSRTLNEQ
+1 
-12 DYSTQPETA
+12 
-21 MAISPRFALSPPDDE
+21 MAISPRFTLLPADDPE
-36 EPLKSSRDCVYSF
+36 FSRDSPGCVYSF
-49 DLHGNLIEMNAVF
+49 DLDGNVVEMNA
-62 AEITGYERDRAARL
+62 AMAGILGYQREEVARM
-76 NLSQLLDQESGQ
+76 NLSQLLEPDSWKS
-88 RSREQVLALLGG
+88 SREQIFGQLGG
-100 GGAQTLDLT
+100 GGPQRVDLT
-109 AVGKDG
+109 AMAKDG
-115 RRIRMEVVRR
+115 SRVRLAVVRR

-131 RPVAIQDAGHM
+131 RPVAIQDSGRVQADLAEVGRSF
-142 LDGTLEERS
+142 LEDSNNQRS
-151 CQLGEAQA
+151 GES
-159 PAGSEPVN
+159 G
-167 RFAEQLKQLHRLSTT
+167 RFAEQLKQLHRLSTAS
-182 NYVTLD
+182 YVTLE
-188 QAFEDHLR
+188 QALEDHLET
-196 IGCQLF
+196 GCQLF
-202 GLPIGLLLQ
+202 HLPVGALLQ
-211 VEGNHALIQASHGAS
+211 VEGNNAVVQASYGPAE
-226 QLGAPGFKPGTTIL
+226 LNDGL
-240 LRETRAHTIEGRL
+240 LIPLWQTRAYPVTSRL
-253 RTVTVSAKAS
+253 RTVTAS
-263 PEGQLLPAFETYI
+263 EPGLAGTGLRTEFETYI
-276 GSPVWLGAELFATL
+276 GTPIWLGSELFATL
-290 SFSSPYTGA
+290 SFSGPFGGTPRVFSH
-299 ARDFQAS
+299 S

-311 ELMARSIGRVILE
+311 ELMARSIGRVVLE

-353 IAAILAEVVH
+353 IDTILEEVVG
-363 LVEEECP
+363 LVEAQCP
-370 GTLCALLILK
+370 
-380 DEALAWASAPSFP
+380 EALCSLMLVRDEMLTWVAAPRFP
-393 PEAIRL
+393 GESLRL
-399 FKPFRVLRGA
+399 LKPFRVLRDTAGLA
-409 AALATAEVARSTV
+409 AAEVARVTV
-422 FWEDVRTCPFWVER
+422 FWENIRTCPFWADR
-436 GHLAAQM
+436 AHLAGQL
-443 GLVSC
+443 GIETC
-448 RSAPILSGEGVL
+448 RSTPILSADGML
-460 LGILALHYKEDQ
+460 LGMLALHYKAGQRD
-472 PHDHSDTELLQAA
+472 DSDAELLQAA
-485 GRLAARALEQRGLN
+485 SRLAARALEQRGFTE
-499 DRLEFQAR
+499 RLEFQAR
-507 HDSLTGLPNRSYFM
+507 HDSLTGLPNRAYFM
-521 ELLNAALREAETDAG
+521 ELLKAALLDARDRSG
-536 RRPGYLAVLFI
+536 SLAVLFI

-558 LGHAMGDRLLRE
+558 LGHAMGDRLLKE
-570 VGQRLKRL
+570 VGERLKRL
-578 LTADD
+578 LTEDD
-583 LAGRMGGDEFII
+583 LAGRMGGDEFTI
-595 VLPRQPDEEAVAL
+595 VLTRQPDEQTAVR
-608 ASREFL
+608 ASQEFL
-614 FALRAPHQIEDNE
+614 NAFRAPHQIEDNE

-636 AIYPRHG
+636 ALFPRHG
-643 TTVAELLRNADLAM
+643 QTVAELLRNADLAM

-666 DVEVFRAEDHVA
+666 DVVVFRAKDHTV

-696 EFELLYQPVVG
+696 EFELLYQPVVS

-794 ALSKLPPDRLELEL
+794 ALSKLPADRLELEL

-905 RVLGVD
+905 RVLGCD

-917 YGPARRREEMEA
+917 YGPARKREEVEA
-929 LLAAN
+929 LLAGN
-934 ASLRPE
+934 DSLRPVE
-940 EA
+940 P

>member
-1 MPSVSRTLNEQ
+1 VKKQHR
-12 DYSTQPETA
+12 STEEKIA
-21 MAISPRFALSPPDDE
+21 MAISPGFALVPAGEPGIPLDSPN
-36 EPLKSSRDCVYSF
+36 CIYSH
-49 DLHGNLIEMNAVF
+49 DLDGNVIEMNAAM
-62 AEITGYERDRAARL
+62 AEILGYGREEAARM
-76 NLSQLLDQESGQ
+76 NLGQLLEPESWQ
-88 RSREQVLALLGG
+88 RSREQILLQLGG
-100 GGAQTLDLT
+100 GGPQEVNLT
-109 AVGKDG
+109 AIARNG
-115 RRIRMEVVRR
+115 RPVRLAMVRR

-131 RPVAIQDAGHM
+131 RPVAVQDAGRA
-142 LDGTLEERS
+142 LDDP
-151 CQLGEAQA
+151 GEKGALFFEDSNTQKSGA
-159 PAGSEPVN
+159 SS

-182 NYVTLD
+182 TYLTLE
-188 QAFEDHLR
+188 QALEDHLET
-196 IGCQLF
+196 GCRLLH
-202 GLPIGLLLQ
+202 LPVGVLLQ
-211 VEGNHALIQASHGAS
+211 VEGTNGVLRACCGKGLKSGARIPLW
-226 QLGAPGFKPGTTIL
+226 Q
-240 LRETRAHTIEGRL
+240 TRADTVTSRL
-253 RTVTVSAKAS
+253 RTMTSSETILAGSGLRV
-263 PEGQLLPAFETYI
+263 EFETYL
-276 GSPVWLGAELFATL
+276 GTPVWLGTELFATL
-290 SFSSPYTGA
+290 SFSGPFDGTPRVFSH
-299 ARDFQAS
+299 S
-306 DRELI
+306 DQELI
-311 ELMARSIGRVILE
+311 ELMARSVGRVVLE

-331 DRLQSLEKNR
+331 DRLQSLERNR

-353 IAAILAEVVH
+353 ISTILEEVVY
-363 LVEEECP
+363 LVEAQCP
-370 GTLCALLILK
+370 GALCSLLLLK
-380 DEALAWASAPSFP
+380 DEMLTWATAPGFP
-393 PEAIRL
+393 ADGLRL
-399 FKPFRVLRGA
+399 LKPFRVLRDTAG
-409 AALATAEVARSTV
+409 LAVAEVARVTV
-422 FWEDVRTCPFWVER
+422 FWDDIRGCPFWADR
-436 GHLAAQM
+436 AHLAGQL
-443 GLVSC
+443 GIESC
-448 RSAPILSGEGVL
+448 RSTPISSADGML
-460 LGILALHYKEDQ
+460 LGMLALHYKAGQLRDE
-472 PHDHSDTELLQAA
+472 SDAELLQAA
-485 GRLAARALEQRGLN
+485 GRLAARALEQRGFTE
-499 DRLEFQAR
+499 RLEFQAR

-521 ELLNAALREAETDAG
+521 ELLEAALQDASDRSG
-536 RRPGYLAVLFI
+536 SLAVLFI

-558 LGHAMGDRLLRE
+558 LGHAMGDRLLKE

-578 LTADD
+578 LTEDD
-583 LAGRMGGDEFII
+583 LAGRMGGDEFTI
-595 VLPRQPDEEAVAL
+595 VLTRQPDEQAAVL
-608 ASREFL
+608 ASQEFL
-614 FALRAPHQIEDNE
+614 NAFRAPHQIEDNE

-636 AIYPRHG
+636 ALFPRHG
-643 TTVAELLRNADLAM
+643 QTVAELLRNADLAM

-666 DVEVFRAEDHVA
+666 DVVVFRAKDHTA

-696 EFELLYQPVVG
+696 EFELLYQPVVS

-727 SISPKQFIPIAE
+727 TISPKQFIPIAE

-758 AASWHKAGHRAAR
+758 AASWHKAGHGAAR

-794 ALSKLPPDRLELEL
+794 ALSQLPPDRLELEL

-867 HEPEGSLAVIQSI
+867 HQPDGSLAVIQSI